1 SKLNKSIKGF
11 TTNAYN
17 KLLSYAYPGNV
28 RELRN
33 IIEYAANI
41 CQGKKIRSENLPQYI
56 FTCQV
61 SNSMPQPK
69 AYDIGQQEE
78 ILHPE
83 SFKPRTGN
91 WNDIEKEMIL
101 QALTKTRGNRSQA
114 AEILGWGRTTLWRK
128 LKMHGFT

>member
-1 SKLNKSIKGF
+1 KSIKGF

-78 ILHPE
+78 ISHPE
-83 SFKPRTGN
+83 SFKPRAGN

-101 QALTKTRGNRSQA
+101 QALTKTRGNRSKA
-114 AEILGWGRTTLWRK
+114 SEILGWGRTTLWRK